1 MEAGIAFL
9 AATTKRAVGGAQGG
23 FFPVPVMI
31 AGIVSLIVAL
41 MRVIRF
47 RMATPRELHGVRG
60 LKKTAE
66 ARPWEEGPRG
76 ICVVVLPLAFA
87 LIAFLEAASVW
98 VHGLGADRLSYA
110 ACWASLAAFAWL
122 CAGMPNEQKA
132 RAIDGLGWFVVVM
145 AAVGALAAVG
155 VLPSAGTMAAGRLCI
170 LFEYSNATGIWFA
183 MGSIVLMASEDD
195 RLRALAIVPFFALL
209 ATKSVGAIV
218 VTALALAVT
227 AALFLRRREEVRAG
241 GLAASWLGAL
251 VSFAAYLW
259 VPVAG
264 VVVVG
269 LGAVLMVR
277 EALRVRGALCRSS
290 REEKRRSKR
299 ASRGCSRRDGSA
311 GGWKSRYWA
320 ARVLILAA
328 VGATLVCVVV
338 VLAAE
343 PARWA
348 QAQETFAERLVQM
361 GDGLTLLMA
370 QPWSGIGPGQWA
382 ELYPMVQTS
391 DYIAAVNHC
400 SYMQMALDGGI
411 IVPVVYV
418 AALVTSVV
426 LCMKQGHPLWALAVV
441 TLLVHSVFDF
451 DLSFFALQFFAV
463 LLVSSCREWPLS
475 GATGEGIDA
484 K

>member
-1 MEAGIAFL
+1 MEAGVALL
-9 AATTKRAVGGAQGG
+9 AATTIGVLVLAQGG
-23 FFPVPVMI
+23 FYPAPVMI

-47 RMATPRELHGVRG
+47 RMATPREFRELRG
-60 LKKTAE
+60 AKKTAK
-66 ARPWEEGPRG
+66 ARFWEEGTRG
-76 ICVVVLPLAFA
+76 ICVVALPLAFV

-98 VHGLGADRLSYA
+98 VHGLGADRLSCA

-227 AALFLRRREEVRAG
+227 AALFLHRSEEMRAG

-251 VSFAAYLW
+251 VSFAVYLW
-259 VPVAG
+259 MPVAG

-277 EALRVRGALCRSS
+277 GALRVRGALCRSS

-311 GGWKSRYWA
+311 VGRKSRWV
-320 ARVLILAA
+320 ARALILVAA
-328 VGATLVCVVV
+328 GTTLVCVVV

-370 QPWSGIGPGQWA
+370 QPWLGIGPGQWA
-382 ELYPMVQTS
+382 DLYPTVQTS

-418 AALVTSVV
+418 AAMVTSVV
-426 LCMKQGHPLWALAVV
+426 LCIKQSHPLWALAVAM
-441 TLLVHSVFDF
+441 LLVHSVFDF

-463 LLVSSCREWPLS
+463 LLVSPCRE
-475 GATGEGIDA
+475 
-484 K
+484 